1 MASGLTSPVTSR
13 GRASWL
19 AVALRT
25 LLRSRLVEGPP
36 QQGVLYVV
44 GTPIGNLEDI
54 TLRALRVLK
63 EVDTVAAEDTRHTQK
78 LLARYELHATLT
90 SYHDFNKE
98 TKTPILLARIR
109 EGASVALVC
118 DAGTP
123 TISDPGYFLINRCI
137 EAGVAV
143 VPVPGPSA
151 VIGAL
156 SASGLPT
163 DRFHFEGFLPKTS
176 GRLAKRLAALQNRS
190 ETIILF
196 ESPHRLLKTLNAI
209 YTAWGN
215 RPAVLARELTK
226 VHEEFLRGT
235 LAELIAELERRP
247 RRGEMTLLIRGC
259 DRRSAGEPIAENDE
273 PSPGSPTL
281 HDAGR

>member
-1 MASGLTSPVTSR
+1 VAS
-13 GRASWL
+13 
-19 AVALRT
+19 
-25 LLRSRLVEGPP
+25 PP
-36 QQGVLYVV
+36 QQGALYVV

-78 LLARYELHATLT
+78 LLARDDIHTTLT

-98 TKTPILLARIR
+98 TKAPVLVARIR

-151 VIGAL
+151 VMGAL

-176 GRLAKRLAALQNRS
+176 GRLAKRLAALRNRP
-190 ETIILF
+190 ETIVLF
-196 ESPHRLLKTLNAI
+196 ESPHRLLKTLNAV

-235 LAELIAELERRP
+235 LADLIAELDRRP
-247 RRGEMTLLIRGC
+247 RRGEMTLLIGGC
-259 DRRSAGEPIAENDE
+259 DRSSAGQSVPEDDG
-273 PSPGSPTL
+273 PSAGSPTL
-281 HDAGR
+281 RDADQ

>member
-1 MASGLTSPVTSR
+1 MEKPV
-13 GRASWL
+13 
-19 AVALRT
+19 
-25 LLRSRLVEGPP
+25 
-36 QQGVLYVV
+36 QQGVLYIV

-78 LLARYELHATLT
+78 LLTRYDVHATLT

-98 TKTPILLARIR
+98 TKAAVLLARMR

-143 VPVPGPSA
+143 VPIPGPSA

-163 DRFHFEGFLPKTS
+163 DRFHFEGFLPKPS
-176 GRLAKRLAALQNRS
+176 GRLAKRLAALQDHP
-190 ETIILF
+190 ETIVLF
-196 ESPHRLLKTLNAI
+196 ESPHRLLKTLRAV
-209 YTAWGN
+209 YEAWGN
-215 RPAVLARELTK
+215 RPVVVARELTK

-247 RRGEMTLLIRGC
+247 RRGEVTLLIGGRARIAADEGISAEEEP
-259 DRRSAGEPIAENDE
+259 SAG
-273 PSPGSPTL
+273 PTTIR
-281 HDAGR
+281 DAGQ